1 MASNCLSSALS
12 LVNLTDVVRS
22 SPGQVRDSRGWTVLH
37 MAARHSKPQTVR
49 LVIMQG
55 GKLGEKDEAGNT
67 PLHLAVGKQFF
78 VVSKFCSSLSETIE
92 SLIVSTFSLADI
104 SIITGK
110 DDTMLIQ
117 PC

>member
-22 SPGQVRDSRGWTVLH
+22 SPAQVRDSRGWTVLH

-67 PLHLAVGKQFF
+67 PLHLAVGICQQVLF
-78 VVSKFCSSLSETIE
+78 VTLTETD
-92 SLIVSTFSLADI
+92 SLIVSTV
-104 SIITGK
+104 
-110 DDTMLIQ
+110 
-117 PC
+117 

>member
-55 GKLGEKDEAGNT
+55 GKVGEKDEAGNT
-67 PLHLAVGKQFF
+67 PLHLAVGKQF
-78 VVSKFCSSLSETIE
+78 SFCSSLSETE
-92 SLIVSTFSLADI
+92 SLIVSACSLADI
-104 SIITGK
+104 ISIRRK

>member
-49 LVIMQG
+49 LVISQG
-55 GKLGEKDEAGNT
+55 GRLGEKDQAGNT
-67 PLHLAVGKQFF
+67 PLHLAVRKHTHGSHQSEWGS
-78 VVSKFCSSLSETIE
+78 VVVPDLGDATPAFL
-92 SLIVSTFSLADI
+92 
-104 SIITGK
+104 
-110 DDTMLIQ
+110 
-117 PC
+117 

>member
-49 LVIMQG
+49 LVISQG
-55 GKLGEKDEAGNT
+55 GRLGEKDQAGNT
-67 PLHLAVGKQFF
+67 PLPLAVGKHTRQSP
-78 VVSKFCSSLSETIE
+78 VRVGHCSGPRSW
-92 SLIVSTFSLADI
+92 
-104 SIITGK
+104 
-110 DDTMLIQ
+110 
-117 PC
+117 